1 MDKMYLGIDTSNYTS
16 SIAVVDSHGN
26 IVYREEILLDVRN
39 NNCGLRQSDAYYKH
53 TFNLPMMIES
63 MSDRIELS
71 EIASIGISV
80 KPRPYISSY
89 MPVFMA
95 AYNTASVISSLQGND
110 LRYYTHQDGHFFA
123 SIMDSNIESFRG
135 CNNLCIHLSG
145 GTTEFIKYR
154 IDDNKISSEILLS
167 SLDISFGQLIDRIG
181 VASKLSFPCG
191 KEMDRISSECR
202 EDVKTF
208 FRPTIRNK
216 GINISG
222 LENKFKKMIEDG
234 NDVSFVYKSIFHNI
248 SEALVYLIHE
258 LLENYEFE
266 NIVFVGGVSSNSV
279 IMEKV
284 GSQDFGKSKII
295 FGKKENLRDNAAG
308 IAYMN
313 YLGVEYCDTR
323 WQKDFKENYRRSKE

>member
-1 MDKMYLGIDTSNYTS
+1 
-16 SIAVVDSHGN
+16 
-26 IVYREEILLDVRN
+26 
-39 NNCGLRQSDAYYKH
+39 
-53 TFNLPMMIES
+53 
-63 MSDRIELS
+63 
-71 EIASIGISV
+71 
-80 KPRPYISSY
+80 
-89 MPVFMA
+89 
-95 AYNTASVISSLQGND
+95 
-110 LRYYTHQDGHFFA
+110 
-123 SIMDSNIESFRG
+123 MDSNIESFRG

-208 FRPTIRNK
+208 FKPTIRNK

-222 LENKFKKMIEDG
+222 LENKFKKMIKDG
-234 NDVSFVYKSIFHNI
+234 NDVSLVYKSIFHNI

-284 GSQDFGKSKII
+284 GSHDFGKSKII